1 MIQTKKAIAN
11 ENVFLFPVNPK
22 FFSDYYRNTDNLK
35 MRIMSHYCD
44 SNNPIFFYSCGQI
57 NFHNYVKMR
66 SNDIKQIAPEL
77 LLRFNENFDKTMID
91 VNTMVDYLITLNP
104 IVQIYFVDIMGN
116 VNYVA
121 RNDCHP
127 NYAGQCYIKRRLAN
141 VIDKSIS

>member
-1 MIQTKKAIAN
+1 
-11 ENVFLFPVNPK
+11 
-22 FFSDYYRNTDNLK
+22 
-35 MRIMSHYCD
+35 MRIMSHYCN
-44 SNNPIFFYSCGQI
+44 SNNPIFFYSCGQM

-91 VNTMVDYLITLNP
+91 VKTMVDYLITLNP

-121 RNDCHP
+121 KNDCHP
-127 NYAGQCYIKRRLAN
+127 NYADQYYMKKRLAN

>member
-1 MIQTKKAIAN
+1 
-11 ENVFLFPVNPK
+11 
-22 FFSDYYRNTDNLK
+22 
-35 MRIMSHYCD
+35 MRVMSHYCD
-44 SNNPIFFYSCGQI
+44 SNNLIFFYSCGQI

-66 SNDIKQIAPEL
+66 SNDIKQIVPEL

-91 VNTMVDYLITLNP
+91 VKTMVDYLITLNP

-127 NYAGQCYIKRRLAN
+127 NYAGQCYMKKRLAN